1 MAPVSK
7 LLKEIQ
13 SILKSSST
21 PEAAAAFKKFVP
33 GSMKIYGVRT
43 PLLDDLSKQYKTGGI
58 DLVAA
63 LWQSGW
69 FEEQILAV
77 KILQK
82 IAKKDPEKSLQL
94 VAAFAPQ
101 INNWAVCDAVGMQA
115 LQTIRTTHQK
125 EIFALAKKYN
135 GTANFWERRLSL
147 VLVEYYTRDASLH
160 DEINKLIKP
169 LENDEEYY
177 VKKAVVWIRKNFEK
191 GK

>member
-1 MAPVSK
+1 MALSTLNEIKKK
-7 LLKEIQ
+7 LTSLK
-13 SILKSSST
+13 T
-21 PEAAAAFKKFVP
+21 TEAAEAFKKFVP

-43 PLLDDLSKQYKTGGI
+43 PLLNDLSKLYRKEGF
-58 DLVAA
+58 DLVKA

-82 IAKKDPEKSLQL
+82 IAKKDPELSLQL

-101 INNWAVCDAVGMQA
+101 INNWAVCDAIGMQA

-125 EIFALAKKYN
+125 EIFALSKKYN
-135 GTANFWERRLSL
+135 RSANFWERRLSL

-160 DEINKLIKP
+160 DAINKLVAP
-169 LENDEEYY
+169 LEKDEEYY
-177 VKKAVVWIRKNFEK
+177 VKKAVVWIKKNFTK
-191 GK
+191 AK

>member
-1 MAPVSK
+1 MK
-7 LLKEIQ
+7 TFLKEIQ
-13 SILKSSST
+13 TSLKSYST
-21 PEAAAAFKKFVP
+21 PEAAAAFKNFVP

-43 PLLDDLSKQYKTGGI
+43 PLIDEISKQYKNGGFELI
-58 DLVAA
+58 KQ

-82 IAKKDPEKSLQL
+82 IAKKDPEQSLQL

-115 LQTIRTTHQK
+115 LQTIRNTHQK

-135 GTANFWERRLSL
+135 HSANFWERRLSL
-147 VLVEYYTRDASLH
+147 VLVEYYTRDAALH
-160 DEINKLIKP
+160 NEINKLIKP
-169 LENDEEYY
+169 LENDDEYY
-177 VKKAVVWIRKNFEK
+177 VKKAVVWIKKNFEK

>member
-1 MAPVSK
+1 MQNSLNEIKKK
-7 LLKEIQ
+7 LVALR
-13 SILKSSST
+13 T

-33 GSMKIYGVRT
+33 GSMNIYGVRT
-43 PLLDDLSKQYKTGGI
+43 SLLDNLSKQYKNEGF
-58 DLVAA
+58 DLVKE

-82 IAKKDPEKSLQL
+82 IAKKDPELSLQL

-101 INNWAVCDAVGMQA
+101 INNWAVCDALGMQA
-115 LQTIRTTHQK
+115 LQSIRTTHQN

-135 GTANFWERRLSL
+135 GSTNFWERRLSL

-160 DEINKLIKP
+160 NDINKLVTQ
-169 LENDEEYY
+169 LENDDEYY
-177 VKKAVVWIRKNFEK
+177 VKKAVVWIKKNFAK
-191 GK
+191 AK

>member
-1 MAPVSK
+1 MAQTALNEIK
-7 LLKEIQ
+7 KKLFLLK
-13 SILKSSST
+13 T
-21 PEAAAAFKKFVP
+21 PEATSAFKKFVP

-43 PLLDDLSKQYKTGGI
+43 PLLDGLSKQYKDEGFE
-58 DLVAA
+58 LVAV

-94 VAAFAPQ
+94 VKAFAPQ

-135 GTANFWERRLSL
+135 TSANFWERRFSL
-147 VLVEYYTRDASLH
+147 VLVEYYTRDAALH
-160 DEINKLIKP
+160 NEINKLIKP
-169 LENDEEYY
+169 LEKDEEYY
-177 VKKAVVWIRKNFEK
+177 VKKAVVWIKKNFEK
-191 GK
+191 GR